1 MNPLS
6 RTTSLVFFPVLLS
19 VVASAHEFDE
29 LSTSEI
35 LALLEG
41 PSKQEHLSNLKS
53 ALQEDTEGSLA
64 RRFLEDAELK
74 PIAYKFSWRLEGQWS
89 DLILAYQV
97 EDSNIWETE
106 GGFSRSPDA
115 GFAARISDRF
125 SIKDASWKHQLM
137 LVLNSKP
144 GRASLGDLLRRL
156 AEIPIED
163 RADDS
168 SAFRNLKDELFIE
181 TKRYENAAQ
190 TERERAVRHA
200 QRGSNLTR
208 PRSNAGPNKRAEG
221 TVAADKRAE
230 GAVAETG
237 SNPENRRPSFKSWVV
252 GVSVVLLFSCVLIYL
267 YSKKRRQV

>member
-6 RTTSLVFFPVLLS
+6 RTTSLIFFPVLLS
-19 VVASAHEFDE
+19 VVASAHEFDQ

-64 RRFLEDAELK
+64 RRLLEDSELR
-74 PIAYKFSWRLEGQWS
+74 PIAYKFSSQMEIQWA
-89 DLILAYQV
+89 DLILAYQI
-97 EDSNIWETE
+97 EDSKTWQPKA
-106 GGFSRSPDA
+106 GLSRSPDS
-115 GFAARISDRF
+115 GFAIRISDRF
-125 SIKDASWKHQLM
+125 SIEDSSWMNPL
-137 LVLNSKP
+137 LFALNSKP

-163 RADDS
+163 RTDDS
-168 SAFRNLKDELFIE
+168 RAFHDLKSELLFE
-181 TKRYENAAQ
+181 ALTRYGHEAQ
-190 TERERAVRHA
+190 TDRARAMRHA
-200 QRGSNLTR
+200 QRASNLTR

-230 GAVAETG
+230 GPVAETG
-237 SNPENRRPSFKSWVV
+237 SNPENRPPGWVV
-252 GVSVVLLFSCVLIYL
+252 GVSVVVLFSCALIYW
-267 YSKKRRQV
+267 YSKRCRQV